1 MPSGIRPTQNKV
13 RKALFDILGDISGL
27 SFLDLFAGSGAVG
40 FEALSRGAKEAVLVE
55 DNRACI
61 SAVKKNIQSLDFAAC
76 SLYQFDAQK
85 AILAMHKQA
94 RKFDIIFMDPPYY
107 KGKVLRLRSGLAELT
122 DSASLAKKTLQ
133 TIGAYDILAPNG
145 FVVIQHFNKEKL
157 PVTQGDLI
165 LFKQSNYG
173 DTTLTFYRKCAK

>member
-1 MPSGIRPTQNKV
+1 MRIITGKNKGKRINMPSGIRPTQNKV
-13 RKALFDILGDISGL
+13 RKALFDILGDINGL

-40 FEALSRGAKEAVLVE
+40 LEALSRGAKEAVLVE

-61 SAVKKNIQSLDFAAC
+61 SAVKKNIQSLNFAAC
-76 SLYQFDAQK
+76 SLYPFDAQK

-94 RKFDIIFMDPPYY
+94 HKFDIIFMDPPYY
-107 KGKVLRLRSGLAELT
+107 HE
-122 DSASLAKKTLQ
+122 LAKKTLQ
-133 TIGAYDILAPNG
+133 TIDAYDILAPNG

-157 PVTQGDLI
+157 PEAQGDLI

-173 DTTLTFYRKCAK
+173 DTILSFYRKCAK